1 MIRAAILLF
10 TLAIASVAQAAP
22 PTWRVDSVASRLGF
36 VTYWQNAPV
45 NGVFKSWKAD
55 IQFDPDDL
63 AAGSVVIEIETG
75 SADTAYA
82 DRDTEIKKLDWFDIK
97 LFPTAIFT
105 SRTFRSVAADAYEAD
120 GVLTIKGVEQ
130 KLMLPFTLKING
142 DNAVMKS
149 EVPVSRLAF
158 NVGDGQWRATSFIKE
173 EVLVK
178 IDLVAT
184 RDTAPKAA
192 APAKAATTAVAPEPE
207 GGSGRAW
214 TRAPTVGTRQM
225 AVTANNYATAT
236 ASRILRA
243 GGTAADAA
251 IAAQLVLNLVEPQSS
266 GIGGGAFLLYWD
278 ASSAKLTALD
288 GRETAPMAAGP
299 NYFLSAAGKPVK
311 FWEAVIG
318 GRAVGT
324 PGTLAL
330 LAEMHTR
337 FGKLDWAD
345 LFQPAIRIAD
355 RGFAISPRLA
365 GAIKNAQPKGLDRF
379 EAARD
384 YFFEASGQPKPQG
397 TLLRNPAFA
406 RTLRQIAS
414 EGAKAFYTGTIA
426 DAIVQEV
433 TTVDNPGLLS
443 KTDLAKYRVI
453 ERPPI
458 CTPYRSFDV
467 CGFPPPTSGGVGVLQ
482 TLTMLSGYDLAAIGR
497 GPESAHLFAEALK
510 RVYADR
516 GRYLA
521 DPDFITVPTLGL
533 INAAYLQ
540 SRAAGIDPT
549 KASGKAQPGLP
560 PGAPL
565 RMAAPKLPPEKGTS
579 QIVIRDQWG
588 SALSMTTTIE
598 TGFGSRVM
606 AGGFLLNNE
615 LTDFSRAPEV
625 KGRLVANRVEP
636 GKRPRSTMAPTI
648 LFKNGKPALLI
659 GSPGGSRIIGY
670 VAEAILNVVDFDM
683 PLQDA
688 LAAGHVSNRNGP
700 TDLEEGTEAATM
712 ANALNAMGHKTRVR
726 TLNSGL
732 AAIRIRDDGILE
744 GAADPRREGTA
755 LGE

>member
-10 TLAIASVAQAAP
+10 SLAIASVAQAAP
-22 PTWRVDSVASRLGF
+22 PTWRVDPAASRIGF

-63 AAGSVVIEIETG
+63 AASRVVVEIETG

-82 DRDTEIKKLDWFDIK
+82 DRDTEIKKSDWFGIK
-97 LFPTAIFT
+97 LFPTATFL
-105 SRTFRSVAADAYEAD
+105 SQTFRSIGADAYEAD

-130 KLMLPFTLKING
+130 KLTLSFTLKIDG
-142 DNAVMKS
+142 DKATMKS

-158 NVGDGQWRATSFIKE
+158 NVGDGQWRATSFIKD
-173 EVLVK
+173 EVVVK

-184 RDTAPKAA
+184 REAAPKAA
-192 APAKAATTAVAPEPE
+192 TPAETAIAVVAPEPE
-207 GGSGRAW
+207 GSSGRAW
-214 TRAPTVGTRQM
+214 VRAPAVGARQM

-236 ASRILRA
+236 AARILRA

-278 ASSAKLTALD
+278 AGSAKLIGLD

-299 NYFLSAAGKPVK
+299 DYFLNAAGKPVK

-330 LAEMHTR
+330 LAEMHAR

-345 LFQPAIRIAD
+345 LFQPAIRIAET
-355 RGFAISPRLA
+355 GFAISPRLA
-365 GAIKNAQPKGLDRF
+365 GAIKNAQAKGLDRF
-379 EAARD
+379 ETAKD

-406 RTLRQIAS
+406 ETLRQIAS
-414 EGAKAFYTGTIA
+414 EGAEAFYTGTIA
-426 DAIVQEV
+426 DAIVQAV

-443 KTDLAKYRVI
+443 KIDLANYRVI
-453 ERPPI
+453 ERQLI

-482 TLTMLSGYDLAAIGR
+482 TLTMLSGHDLAAMGR
-497 GPESAHLFAEALK
+497 GPKSAHLFAEALK

-521 DPDFITVPTLGL
+521 DRDFINVPTPGL
-533 INAAYLQ
+533 INATYLQ
-540 SRAAGIDPT
+540 SRAADIDPA
-549 KASGKAQPGLP
+549 KAGGKPRPGVP
-560 PGAPL
+560 PGAPP
-565 RMAAPKLPPEKGTS
+565 RMAAPRLPPEKGTS

-606 AGGFLLNNE
+606 AAGFLLNNE
-615 LTDFSRAPEV
+615 LTDFSRVPEV
-625 KGRLVANRVEP
+625 GGRLVANRVEP
-636 GKRPRSTMAPTI
+636 GKRPRSTMEPTI
-648 LFKNGKPALLI
+648 LFKDDKPALLI

-670 VAEAILNVVDFDM
+670 VAEAILNIIDFDM

-700 TDLEEGTEAATM
+700 IDLEDGTEAAAM
-712 ANALNAMGHKTRVR
+712 ADVLNAMGHKTRLR
-726 TLNSGL
+726 SLNSGL
-732 AAIRIRDDGILE
+732 AAIRIRDDGMLE
-744 GAADPRREGTA
+744 GAADPRREGAA